1 MTNADILNLD
11 EKYLK
16 GTGKIKGFE
25 TAVMDTYLH
34 KDMRERSNY
43 EFLSEELWNFVKT
56 RYGCDHEIKIY
67 YHKQGS
73 YYSLTEVE
81 SRYKEVPVCI
91 VRAEDL
97 YAGKCDNDT
106 FRINYVNM
114 SKRATYSDFK
124 KRLVDIMEVQG
135 LPGLK

>member
-1 MTNADILNLD
+1 MTNADILNLE

-25 TAVMDTYLH
+25 SNVIDTYLH

-43 EFLSEELWNFVKT
+43 EFWSEELWNFIKS
-56 RYGCDHEIKIY
+56 RYGCDHEIKRF
-67 YHKQGS
+67 YHKQGA

-81 SRYKEVPVCI
+81 ARYKEVPVYI

-97 YAGKCDNDT
+97 YAGKCN
-106 FRINYVNM
+106 
-114 SKRATYSDFK
+114 
-124 KRLVDIMEVQG
+124 
-135 LPGLK
+135 